1 MPPTEPNEF
10 FLDPRVVRR
19 SFDTTAATFDAKAA
33 VHAEIRARLMERLDV
48 VRLVPSVVL
57 DLGAG
62 TGHAARTLQDRYS
75 SARVLALDLSPGM
88 LARAKKQQRLF
99 RRFDRVAGAAEQLPL
114 RDASVDLVFSN
125 LMLQWCSRPDAVFAE
140 VRRVL
145 RRDGLVTFTTLGP
158 DSLQEL
164 RQAWVRVDGHTHVH
178 GFIDMHDLGD
188 ALMRAGFA
196 EPVMDTERLT
206 VTYRDPQTLLAELVG
221 SGSANV
227 AHGRRRGLVGRTARQ
242 RWIEAYEAARR
253 DGVLPITLEVVYG
266 HAWVAERGR
275 KLTAPDGETR
285 ISVRDIGRR
294 GR

>member
-1 MPPTEPNEF
+1 MPTDEF
-10 FLDPRVVRR
+10 FLDPRAVRR
-19 SFDTTAATFDAKAA
+19 SFDAAAATFDAKAV
-33 VHAEIRARLMERLDV
+33 VHAEIRARLLERLDV
-48 VRLVPSVVL
+48 VRLAPAMVL

-62 TGHAARTLQDRYS
+62 TGHAARALQDRYS

-88 LARAKKQQRLF
+88 LVRAKRQQRMF
-99 RRFDRVAGAAEQLPL
+99 RRFDRVAGSAERLPL

-125 LMLQWCSRPDAVFAE
+125 LMLQWCSHPDGVFE
-140 VRRVL
+140 ETRRVL
-145 RRDGLVTFTTLGP
+145 RPDGLVTFTTLGP
-158 DSLQEL
+158 DSLREL
-164 RQAWVRVDGHTHVH
+164 RQAWARVDGHPHVH

-206 VTYRDPQTLLAELVG
+206 ITYRDPETLLAELVG

-242 RWIEAYEAARR
+242 RLVDACEAGRR
-253 DGVLPITLEVVYG
+253 DGVLPVTLEVVYG

-275 KLTAPDGETR
+275 KLAAPAGETR

-294 GR
+294 SQ